1 VRKYLFI
8 GLCCLVV
15 VAAGIWFLSRRN
27 LEIKSPAPTE
37 PAPNVKATLPVEP
50 EKVIDYGRL
59 KETKDSPLAELMK
72 ERKAGYGVNNSLD
85 MIVKSDETIKVG
97 DNTVPMKKI
106 LDEVRLQQG
115 EILETDLQ
123 TGRDGK
129 TSQEYGIHVVQ
140 PEDNIWD
147 IHFRLLKEY
156 YNHKGIQVSPLAD
169 EPDRLGRSSGVGK
182 LLKFSEHMV
191 HIYNVKEGKLE
202 TNLDQ
207 IYPLTKVVV
216 YNMSHIFALL
226 DRIDYKDVNRIEFD
240 GETLWL
246 PAEM

>member
-1 VRKYLFI
+1 MRKYLLI
-8 GLCCLVV
+8 ALCCLCVG
-15 VAAGIWFLSRRN
+15 AAGIWFLSRRN
-27 LEIKSPAPTE
+27 LQTSTPAQVE
-37 PAPNVKATLPVEP
+37 PVPNVKATLPVEP
-50 EKVIDYGRL
+50 EKLIDYGKL
-59 KETKDSPLAELMK
+59 KETEDSPLAELMK
-72 ERKAGYGVNNSLD
+72 ERKAGYGVEKSLD

-106 LDEVRLQQG
+106 LDEVKLKQG

-123 TGRDGK
+123 TGTDVK
-129 TSQEYGIHVVQ
+129 TPQEYGIHVVQ
-140 PEDNIWD
+140 TEDNIWD
-147 IHFRLLKEY
+147 IHFKLLKEY
-156 YNHKGIQVSPLAD
+156 YDHKGIQVSPLAD
-169 EPDRLGRSSGVGK
+169 EPDRVGRSSGVGK

-191 HIYNVKEGKLE
+191 HIYNVKEGTLE

-207 IYPLTKVVV
+207 IYPLSKVVV
-216 YNMSHIFALL
+216 YNMTHIFALL

>member
-1 VRKYLFI
+1 MRKYLLI
-8 GLCCLVV
+8 ALCCLVV
-15 VAAGIWFLSRRN
+15 VATGIWFLSGRN
-27 LEIKSPAPTE
+27 LETKPPVPIE
-37 PAPNVKATLPVEP
+37 PAPNAKATLPIEP
-50 EKVIDYGRL
+50 EKLIDYGKL
-59 KETKDSPLAELMK
+59 KETENSPLAELMK
-72 ERKAGYGVNNSLD
+72 DRKAGYGVEKSLD

-106 LDEVRLQQG
+106 LDEVRLKQG

-123 TGRDGK
+123 TGTDGK
-129 TSQEYGIHVVQ
+129 TPQEYGIHVVQ

-147 IHFRLLKEY
+147 IHFKLLKEY
-156 YNHKGIQVSPLAD
+156 YDHKGIQVSPLAD
-169 EPDRLGRSSGVGK
+169 EPDHLGKSSGVGK

-191 HIYNVKEGKLE
+191 HIYNVKEGRLE

-207 IYPLTKVVV
+207 IYPLSKVVV

-226 DRIDYKDVNRIEFD
+226 DRINYKDVSRIEFD